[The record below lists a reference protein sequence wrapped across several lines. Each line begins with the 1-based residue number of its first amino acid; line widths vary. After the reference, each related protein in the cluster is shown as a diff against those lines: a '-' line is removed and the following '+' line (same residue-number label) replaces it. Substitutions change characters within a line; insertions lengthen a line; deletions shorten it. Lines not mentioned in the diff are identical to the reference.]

1 MPSTPTI
8 LVHAGAGPLGS
19 ELREHGGEVTQA
31 LTRVLD
37 RAGERLQAGQDA
49 VAVATQAVQDMEDC
63 EYFNAG
69 YGAALCSDGSVELSA
84 SLMRGSDRAAGGV
97 AGLRLIR
104 NPIRAAAIVLES
116 DQVLMIG
123 QRADELALAQGA
135 ERWENSA
142 FVTERQ
148 RGRLL
153 ASPTAKPEDRGTVGA
168 VCLDSEG
175 RLAAATSTGGI
186 TGQPPGRV
194 GDSPLI
200 GAGTWA
206 DERAAVSCTGAG
218 EVFIRVGVGR
228 WIAAMVSEGVGIE
241 EAAERAMAEVGQLGG
256 DGGLIALDKDG
267 RASLPFS
274 TQAMPRGIWRAGQA
288 AEVRLA

>member
-1 MPSTPTI
+1 MPATPTI
-8 LVHAGAGPLGS
+8 LVHAGAGPLGA
-19 ELREHGGEVTQA
+19 ELREHGQEVTQA

-37 RAGERLQAGQDA
+37 RAGELLGAGQDA
-49 VAVATQAVQDMEDC
+49 LAVVTQAVQDLEDC
-63 EYFNAG
+63 EFFNAG

-84 SLMRGSDRAAGGV
+84 SLMRGPDRAAGGV

-104 NPIRAAAIVLES
+104 NPIRAAAVVLES

-123 QRADELALAQGA
+123 ERADQLALARGA

-148 RGRLL
+148 RARLR
-153 ASPTAKPEDRGTVGA
+153 ARSTAEPEDRGTVGA

-206 DERAAVSCTGAG
+206 DDRAAVSCTGEG
-218 EVFIRVGVGR
+218 EVFIRVGVAR
-228 WIAAMVSEGVGIE
+228 WLAAMVSDGVAVE
-241 EAAERAMAEVGQLGG
+241 RAAERALAEVKRLGG
-256 DGGLIALDKDG
+256 EGGLIALDRDG

-274 TQAMPRGIWRAGQA
+274 TQAMPRGIWRAGRV
-288 AEVRLA
+288 AEVSLA

>member
-1 MPSTPTI
+1 MSASPTI

-19 ELREHGGEVTQA
+19 ELREHGQEVTET
-31 LTRVLD
+31 LRRVLD
-37 RAGERLQAGQDA
+37 TAGERLQAGEDA
-49 VAVATQAVQDMEDC
+49 VAVVTRAVQDMEDC

-84 SLMRGSDRAAGGV
+84 SLMRGFDRAAGGV
-97 AGLRLIR
+97 AGLRVIR
-104 NPIRAAAIVLES
+104 NPIRAAAVVLDS

-123 QRADELALAQGA
+123 ERADRLALDRGA

-142 FVTERQ
+142 FVTEKQ
-148 RGRLL
+148 RARLR
-153 ASPTAKPEDRGTVGA
+153 ASPTKKPEDRGTVGS
-168 VCLDSEG
+168 VCLDSQG

-194 GDSPLI
+194 GDTPLI

-206 DERAAVSCTGAG
+206 DASAAVSCTGDG
-218 EVFIRVGVGR
+218 EMFIRAGVAR
-228 WIAAMVSEGVGIE
+228 WLAAMVAQDVAVE
-241 EAAERAMAEVGQLGG
+241 EAAERALAEVGRLGG
-256 DGGLIALDKDG
+256 EGGLIALDRDG

-274 TQAMPRGIWRAGQA
+274 TAAMPRGIWRAGQA
-288 AEVRLA
+288 AEVRLT

>member
-1 MPSTPTI
+1 MPATPTI
-8 LVHAGAGPLGS
+8 VVHAGAGPLGS
-19 ELREHGGEVTQA
+19 ELREHGETVIQA

-37 RAGERLQAGQDA
+37 RAGEALQAGEDA
-49 VAVATQAVQDMEDC
+49 VAVVTQAVQDLEDC

-123 QRADELALAQGA
+123 ERADRLALAQGA

-142 FVTERQ
+142 FVTEKQ
-148 RGRLL
+148 QARLR
-153 ASPTAKPEDRGTVGA
+153 ASPVAKPEDRGTVGA

-206 DERAAVSCTGAG
+206 DERAAVSCTGDG
-218 EVFIRVGVGR
+218 EVFIRVGVAR
-228 WIAAMVSEGVGIE
+228 WLAAMISDGVAVE
-241 EAAERAMAEVGQLGG
+241 EAAERALTEVNRLGG
-256 DGGLIALDKDG
+256 KGGLIALDRDG

-274 TQAMPRGIWRAGQA
+274 TQAMPRGIWRGGQA